1 MRDEYGMLDDD
12 FHCEPKQI
20 VLNRRPDFTS
30 ELPVT
35 AGYTPALPRANLI
48 LVREHLQNAMRAGLN
63 SEALK
68 HVIQAIRELER

>member
-20 VLNRRPDFTS
+20 VFRRKPDFS
-30 ELPVT
+30 DELPIT

-63 SEALK
+63 SEALRC
-68 HVIQAIRELER
+68 VVAAIKEIER

>member
-1 MRDEYGMLDDD
+1 MRDEYGMSVDD

-20 VLNRRPDFTS
+20 VLKRRPDFTS

-63 SEALK
+63 TEALRC
-68 HVIQAIRELER
+68 VVQAIKEIER

>member
-1 MRDEYGMLDDD
+1 MTDEYGMSVDD
-12 FHCEPKQI
+12 FHCEPKQL
-20 VLNRRPDFTS
+20 VLKRRPDFTS

-63 SEALK
+63 SEALRC
-68 HVIQAIRELER
+68 VVAAIKEIER